1 MTAAESETLS
11 QEIAD
16 TDERGFGMG
25 LRDDF
30 PVVEPYANSDPW
42 DISSTLRK
50 DAPETFLCPGCGK
63 VILTDPIHLHTPASR
78 QAVEGTRACPVCRG
92 SFRPTRSDHL
102 YCSDSCQ
109 RKGSRLG
116 RETIADRVENDS
128 WMRRCQAPDCEETL
142 IGRTARAKYCSP
154 ACRVRAAYHQ
164 GV

>member
-1 MTAAESETLS
+1 MTEVTERVS

-16 TDERGFGMG
+16 TEERGLGLSDFGPILG
-25 LRDDF
+25 
-30 PVVEPYANSDPW
+30 VEPYGNLDPG
-42 DISSTLRK
+42 DISSTLRN
-50 DAPETFLCPGCGK
+50 DAPETFLCPGCDR
-63 VILTDPIHLHTPASR
+63 VIQTDPIHAHLPAKR
-78 QAVEGTRACPVCRG
+78 PAVEGTRACPVCRG
-92 SFRPTRSDHL
+92 SFRPSRSDHL

-116 RETIADRVENDS
+116 RSTIEERMESDS
-128 WMRRCQAPDCEETL
+128 FMRRCQAPDCENTL